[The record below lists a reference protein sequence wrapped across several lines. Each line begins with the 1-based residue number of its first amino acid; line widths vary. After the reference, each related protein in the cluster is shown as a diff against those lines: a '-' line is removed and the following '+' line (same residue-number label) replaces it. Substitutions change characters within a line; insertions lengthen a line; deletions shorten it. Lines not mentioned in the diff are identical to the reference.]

1 MNKVLTILMS
11 MLCLVGFKAKA
22 QVDPT
27 LAGMIFIYTDKA
39 KGELKAQERAMML
52 ETTGHIWLREEYDE
66 TTKLQRKFN
75 EYLNSFRSIV
85 SYAAQVYGFYHEVSM
100 MTDNLGNFTEQLKK
114 APGNALA
121 VALSARRN
129 AIYREIIYGSVD
141 ICNDIR
147 NVCLSNT
154 KMTEKERIEIVFNI
168 RPKLKLMNRK
178 LRQLTLAVKYTT
190 MNDLWAELD
199 IRAKSYD
206 VDKKKIGSEAYQ
218 RWRRCSKVKPGG
230 GGGGSGSGPI
240 IIRPWK
246 PWPWIPRDSL
256 IYWPKDS
263 LIINKPIRK

>member
-100 MTDNLGNFTEQLKK
+100 MTDNLGNFTEQL
-114 APGNALA
+114 
-121 VALSARRN
+121 
-129 AIYREIIYGSVD
+129 
-141 ICNDIR
+141 
-147 NVCLSNT
+147 
-154 KMTEKERIEIVFNI
+154 
-168 RPKLKLMNRK
+168 
-178 LRQLTLAVKYTT
+178 
-190 MNDLWAELD
+190 
-199 IRAKSYD
+199 
-206 VDKKKIGSEAYQ
+206 
-218 RWRRCSKVKPGG
+218 
-230 GGGGSGSGPI
+230 
-240 IIRPWK
+240 
-246 PWPWIPRDSL
+246 
-256 IYWPKDS
+256 
-263 LIINKPIRK
+263 